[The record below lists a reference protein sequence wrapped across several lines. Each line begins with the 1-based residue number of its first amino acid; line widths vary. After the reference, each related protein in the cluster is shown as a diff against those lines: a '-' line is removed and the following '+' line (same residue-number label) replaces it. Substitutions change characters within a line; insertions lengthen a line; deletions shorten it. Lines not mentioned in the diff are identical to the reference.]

1 MTGQFF
7 VQYYTARR
15 RLFCR
20 LNVTVRVG
28 LLKMA
33 LVNIL
38 CCNSFLEV
46 VSANFDQVQTV
57 NVNAVLSPPVLALP
71 V

>member
-1 MTGQFF
+1 MVSFLYNITQPGED
-7 VQYYTARR
+7 YSAGSTS
-15 RLFCR
+15 L
-20 LNVTVRVG
+20 LGVG
-28 LLKMA
+28 LLKRA

-38 CCNSFLEV
+38 CCNSFPEV

-57 NVNAVLSPPVLALP
+57 HVNAVLSPPVLALP